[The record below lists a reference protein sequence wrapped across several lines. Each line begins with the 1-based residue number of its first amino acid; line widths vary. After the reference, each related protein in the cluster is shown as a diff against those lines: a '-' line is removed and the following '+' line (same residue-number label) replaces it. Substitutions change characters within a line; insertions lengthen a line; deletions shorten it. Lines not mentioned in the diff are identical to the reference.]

1 MTALPLAARS
11 YSSTVAGLLSAL
23 TSGQVIAIFER
34 SCYLGLN
41 EQIIALVAPELLNG
55 PLNVVLAHL
64 PENALDRLST
74 THRVRFSAGH
84 LEIEDV
90 LLVDLS
96 RAYVWNARLLPL
108 IRVDRSA
115 LQARLDIIKSVLE
128 GGAPAESL
136 AHTASRPARASEGMD
151 ALYSGLRHP
160 DAATLAHAANRLV
173 GFGLGLTPSGDDV
186 LAGMLIALHLVR
198 PAAAIAVSDIVKE
211 AARGRTTR
219 ISVAYLEA
227 ASQGN
232 AGEAWHALAE
242 HLAGSDDAVKTATRR
257 VIAFG
262 ETSGADMLTGFVL
275 AAEALLA
282 E

>member
-11 YSSTVAGLLSAL
+11 IGSPIASLFSAAR
-23 TSGQVIAIFER
+23 SGQVIATFER
-34 SCYLGLN
+34 SCYLDLN
-41 EQIIALVAPELLNG
+41 GHIVALVAPELLNG

-64 PENALDRLST
+64 PSKAMSGVST
-74 THRVRFSAGH
+74 THRVRLSPGSV
-84 LEIEDV
+84 EIEDV
-90 LLVDLS
+90 LMVDLS
-96 RAYVWNARLLPL
+96 RAEVWNAQLPPL
-108 IRVDRSA
+108 IRVDRNA
-115 LQARLDIIKSVLE
+115 LQARLDVIKTVLDD
-128 GGAPAESL
+128 APAESL
-136 AHTASRPARASEGMD
+136 AHAASRPARASEGMD
-151 ALYSGLRHP
+151 ALYSALRHP
-160 DAATLAHAANRLV
+160 DAATLAHAADRLV

-198 PAAAIAVSDIVKE
+198 PAPAIAVSDIVKE

-219 ISVAYLEA
+219 ISIAYLEA

-232 AGEAWHALAE
+232 AGEAWHTLARTLE
-242 HLAGSDDAVKTATRR
+242 GTHDGMRTAARR
-257 VIAFG
+257 IMAFG